1 MEILESIF
9 LNVWNLPYV
18 RYLAVHIL
26 VNFVV
31 GVAAAIHV
39 GVFDWA
45 KVGDFFYRKLLP
57 YLMVFSVTEA
67 FGEAAGLDW
76 LSLAAFGLI
85 QLNLLNDLAGSLSAL
100 GIPIPEFALN
110 RRDREPA
117 SVLDC
122 GDC

>member
-1 MEILESIF
+1 METLENIF
-9 LNVWNLPYV
+9 MTVWNLPYV
-18 RYLAVHIL
+18 RYLSVHIL

-85 QLNLLNDLAGSLSAL
+85 QLNLLTDLAGSLNAL
-100 GIPIPEFALN
+100 GIPVPEFVLN
-110 RRDREPA
+110 RRDRDPA
-117 SVLDC
+117 TVLSCRDC
-122 GDC
+122 